1 MFGGLSRQLSLD
13 LVRDW
18 LAENLKKSLLDEE
31 KADLGICGLVTYQR
45 FDGLVELKIVRLL

>member
-45 FDGLVELKIVRLL
+45 FDGLMELKIVRRL